1 MDNEI
6 RVELERIR
14 DEDQRQNRRIELLE
28 ESVKANQELATSV
41 HLLAHDM
48 KQMLEEQR
56 SQGTRLD
63 KLEQEPA
70 TAWKKAKTA
79 IITGVIGSI
88 AGSMATGLI
97 FVLSQS
103 IH

>member
-48 KQMLEEQR
+48 NRCWKSNEAREPGWTSWNRNQLRLGKRPKQQSL
-56 SQGTRLD
+56 QG
-63 KLEQEPA
+63 
-70 TAWKKAKTA
+70 
-79 IITGVIGSI
+79 
-88 AGSMATGLI
+88 
-97 FVLSQS
+97 
-103 IH
+103 

>member
-56 SQGTRLD
+56 SQGNRLD

-70 TAWKKAKTA
+70 TAWKKTKTA

-97 FVLSQS
+97 FLLSQP
-103 IH
+103 I

>member
-28 ESVKANQELATSV
+28 ESVKVNQELAMSV

-48 KQMLEEQR
+48 KKMLEEQR
-56 SQGTRLD
+56 SQGSRLD

-70 TAWKKAKTA
+70 TAWKKAKTT
-79 IITGVIGSI
+79 IITAVISSI

-97 FVLSQS
+97 FILTQP
-103 IH
+103 I